1 MRIKRGMLRSNRAS
15 VGNAAFR
22 ETNRR
27 VDQHLGADLAAVLG
41 RGGAPVAQVDAALAV
56 LLATLSPPGAP
67 ARCGRTSAPP
77 PIVPVVAVGGFERK
91 PLYSSSALSRRQRSE
106 LVAADTFG
114 VTSIVHCVAI
124 YAHTPTA
131 TG

>member
-1 MRIKRGMLRSNRAS
+1 MW
-15 VGNAAFR
+15 
-22 ETNRR
+22 T
-27 VDQHLGADLAAVLG
+27 
-41 RGGAPVAQVDAALAV
+41 
-56 LLATLSPPGAP
+56 
-67 ARCGRTSAPP
+67 RTSAPT

-91 PLYSSSALSRRQRSE
+91 PLYLSALSRRQRSE